1 MVKQDSWKRTDETEI
16 DLASLLR
23 SLCGQWKRA
32 VLCGL
37 AAAVLFGA
45 AGWLKGAAGQA
56 AGSVEQET
64 GASGEMVLTETEE
77 QAVADAVRLADEIR
91 GLEEYLDSSVL
102 MQLDPYH
109 KSRYVMLYSIGHAQ
123 RQEIAAITES
133 YFNFLLNGGAADALI
148 KNGSAAGILEA
159 GSAASD
165 AEKENSSRDAGADKS
180 CLAELIGVYQ
190 KTYSFPYQ
198 VALDD
203 PEGSSLMAET
213 VFYVE
218 ITGRDAASA
227 KRMGLDMQDVLAEYS
242 ASVKKNAGSHRLALV
257 SCEESVTADSGLVNQ
272 QREKRALLSSSRASL
287 KTLTD
292 AFRAEQMAVY
302 IDAVPESEKDKE
314 PEEAAGNVSGM
325 IFRTGIKYML
335 LGLAGGIFAYAGIF
349 MCGYFIS
356 DTVKSLEE
364 MKRMYVF
371 PFYGGIVLKSGN
383 KRRGKRNSEKR
394 LDNAGC
400 SNTQVLN
407 RIRMAC
413 SGQGITRLCA
423 VTDFSLDIQE
433 RDCLEKMSGQLRSWG
448 IDMLVAENAVSDAD
462 KWDGMLDIGNVLMLC
477 RIGTTT
483 HQMIDDA
490 MHFYS
495 ENGMA
500 VCGAA
505 AFLQES

>member
-1 MVKQDSWKRTDETEI
+1 MVKQDSWKRTDEIEI
-16 DLASLLR
+16 DLVNLLR

-37 AAAVLFGA
+37 AAAVLF
-45 AGWLKGAAGQA
+45 GAAGQA

-148 KNGSAAGILEA
+148 KNGSAAGILEES
-159 GSAASD
+159 SAASD
-165 AEKENSSRDAGADKS
+165 AEKENSSRDAGAGKS

-203 PEGSSLMAET
+203 PQGSSLMAET

-227 KRMGLDMQDVLAEYS
+227 KRMGLDMQDVLEEYS
-242 ASVKKNAGSHRLALV
+242 ASVKKNTGSHRLTLV

-287 KTLTD
+287 KTATD

-302 IDAVPESEKDKE
+302 ETASGEEKNGGQPEQEKHIQNGILAGKAV
-314 PEEAAGNVSGM
+314 
-325 IFRTGIKYML
+325 RY
-335 LGLAGGIFAYAGIF
+335 GLAGMLGSVLIYGFVFHAGMF
-349 MCGYFIS
+349 
-356 DTVKSLEE
+356 LE
-364 MKRMYVF
+364 
-371 PFYGGIVLKSGN
+371 
-383 KRRGKRNSEKR
+383 
-394 LDNAGC
+394 AG
-400 SNTQVLN
+400 
-407 RIRMAC
+407 
-413 SGQGITRLCA
+413 
-423 VTDFSLDIQE
+423 
-433 RDCLEKMSGQLRSWG
+433 
-448 IDMLVAENAVSDAD
+448 
-462 KWDGMLDIGNVLMLC
+462 
-477 RIGTTT
+477 
-483 HQMIDDA
+483 
-490 MHFYS
+490 
-495 ENGMA
+495 
-500 VCGAA
+500 
-505 AFLQES
+505 

>member
-1 MVKQDSWKRTDETEI
+1 MVKQDSWKRTDEIEI
-16 DLASLLR
+16 DLVNLLR

-148 KNGSAAGILEA
+148 KNGSAAGILEES
-159 GSAASD
+159 SAASD
-165 AEKENSSRDAGADKS
+165 AEKENSSRDAGAGKS

-203 PEGSSLMAET
+203 PQGSSLMAET

-227 KRMGLDMQDVLAEYS
+227 KRMGLDMQDVLEEYS
-242 ASVKKNAGSHRLALV
+242 ASVKKNTGSHRLTLV

-287 KTLTD
+287 KTATD

-302 IDAVPESEKDKE
+302 ETASGEEKNGGQPEQEKHIQNGILAGKAV
-314 PEEAAGNVSGM
+314 
-325 IFRTGIKYML
+325 RY
-335 LGLAGGIFAYAGIF
+335 GLAGMLGSVLIYGFVFSCWYVFG
-349 MCGYFIS
+349 S
-356 DTVKSLEE
+356 RVKSAEE
-364 MKRMYVF
+364 LKRMYVF
-371 PFYGGIVLKSGN
+371 PVFGAIDAGRQTEERVLNHVRLACQKKKITKLYAVSDFAFT
-383 KRRGKRNSEKR
+383 NSEKEC
-394 LDNAGC
+394 LE
-400 SNTQVLN
+400 
-407 RIRMAC
+407 RMAEH
-413 SGQGITRLCA
+413 L
-423 VTDFSLDIQE
+423 
-433 RDCLEKMSGQLRSWG
+433 KSWK
-448 IDMLVAENAVSDAD
+448 IDMLAMENAIAD
-462 KWDGMLDIGNVLMLC
+462 TAAWDMLEETGNVLMLL
-477 RIGTTT
+477 RTGTSTY
-483 HQMIDDA
+483 QMIDDA
-490 MHFYS
+490 MYFYTQ
-495 ENGMA
+495 NDIQVAGTA
-500 VCGAA
+500 V
-505 AFLQES
+505 FLKSRLL